1 MNQLP
6 GLVASL
12 LVFKQ
17 PMCRFSM
24 VRTCSNIEKARTHRL
39 FGFQMTKPHSVL
51 DSSIVLLL
59 QGIQRGSISQWDTH
73 THTRASHYVIEV
85 DTVLS
90 IAVLVAL
97 FGSLVDSEKSNLVE
111 LDKILIGFFND
122 ILFGQDQ
129 VSSKTNSSWSPCV
142 LQRR

>member
-85 DTVLS
+85 DTVDRYIEEFYFLD
-90 IAVLVAL
+90 IDLQ
-97 FGSLVDSEKSNLVE
+97 SLHFKECKSVGVD
-111 LDKILIGFFND
+111 IGTHCCLEAAQPDLCFC
-122 ILFGQDQ
+122 G
-129 VSSKTNSSWSPCV
+129 V
-142 LQRR
+142 

>member
-1 MNQLP
+1 
-6 GLVASL
+6 
-12 LVFKQ
+12 
-17 PMCRFSM
+17 MCRFSM

-85 DTVLS
+85 DTVDRYIEEFYFLD
-90 IAVLVAL
+90 IDLQ
-97 FGSLVDSEKSNLVE
+97 SLH
-111 LDKILIGFFND
+111 
-122 ILFGQDQ
+122 
-129 VSSKTNSSWSPCV
+129 
-142 LQRR
+142 